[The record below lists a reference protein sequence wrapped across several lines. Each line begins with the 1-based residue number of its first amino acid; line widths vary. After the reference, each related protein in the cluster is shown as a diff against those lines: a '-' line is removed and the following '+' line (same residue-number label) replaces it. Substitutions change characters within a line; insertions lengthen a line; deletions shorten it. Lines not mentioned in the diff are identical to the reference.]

1 MYFSVKAFNGT
12 TRRFENL
19 DNLFELD
26 QFVAERIPMGY
37 TKFLVKAYDQDGIR
51 SVSYFSTFA
60 NAHNHRLALGEQF
73 HYAVRIYKR
82 TLREA

>member
-19 DNLFELD
+19 DNLFELNA
-26 QFVAERIPMGY
+26 FVAERIQMGY
-37 TKFLVKAYDQDGIR
+37 TKFLVKAYDQDGMR

-60 NAHNHRLALGEQF
+60 NPHRHLLALGAQYD
-73 HYAVRIYKR
+73 YAVRICKR
-82 TLREA
+82 TIREA